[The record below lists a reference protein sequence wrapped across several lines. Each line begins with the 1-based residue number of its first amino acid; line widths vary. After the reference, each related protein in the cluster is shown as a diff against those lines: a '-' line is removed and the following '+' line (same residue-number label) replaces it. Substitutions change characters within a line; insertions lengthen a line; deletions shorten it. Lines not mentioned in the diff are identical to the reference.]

1 MSDAKIATRHLE
13 RKAVL
18 YVRQSSPHQVAR
30 NHESR
35 RLQYAMEE
43 RLRSLGWREVEIVDD
58 DLGRS
63 AAAFAGRRDGF
74 QHLVAEVCLGKVGAV
89 AAREIARL
97 SRNNKDWAQLI
108 DMCRVLDTLLVDVD
122 IIYDPR
128 RANDRLLL
136 GVKGTLSEYELDLL
150 RIRANDARQQKAAR
164 GELLVAVP
172 VGYIKVD
179 GRVEKEPDRRVQNA
193 ISSIFAKAL
202 ELGSARQALLW
213 FVDND
218 LEVPVARHGNRVGS
232 EVVWKRPSYR
242 RFLEVLKNPMY
253 AGAYAYGKTAVVT
266 DAPDGQPRKRSK
278 RKPREEWSVLI
289 PDHHEGYVT
298 WDVYQR
304 IDKMLS
310 GNSSRSS
317 APGPGAAKNGSA
329 LLAGLLRCHRCGRKL
344 RVAYSG
350 LKGTIPR
357 YQCDRGAMD
366 TAEPK
371 CVSFSGTS
379 VDKHVVG
386 EALRVVQPAAIDAAT
401 LALKQRSAKH
411 DELIRAIELDLNA
424 ARYES
429 DRARKRYE
437 VVDPENRLVADELEV
452 RWNAALARVQSL
464 EQKLEAENRQSH
476 PRAEADKANV
486 LRLAEDLERVWND
499 PKVDAITRK
508 RLLRTLIHEIVVDVQ
523 EPHVLVLVVHWVG
536 GVHTEIRVS
545 RRRRGQSG
553 SHTEKDLVEV
563 VRMLAKIGKDDFI
576 AGILNKNGRTT
587 GRGNRWSELRV
598 RAMRS
603 HNEIPSFS
611 NEARL
616 REGWM
621 SLKQAAAHV
630 KISASALR
638 HAAERD
644 EIPVQHP
651 LAKGPWIF
659 RRADLDRAEARG
671 LIEAIRHRGAVPD
684 GRQLSFGIST
694 T

>member
-1 MSDAKIATRHLE
+1 MSDTKIAARHLE
-13 RKAVL
+13 RKAIL
-18 YVRQSSPHQVAR
+18 YVRQSSAHQVAR
-30 NHESR
+30 NQESQ
-35 RLQYAMEE
+35 RLQYAMEQ
-43 RLRSLGWREVEIVDD
+43 RLRSLGWRDVEVVDD

-63 AAAFAGRRDGF
+63 AAAFAERREGF

-108 DMCRVLDTLLVDVD
+108 DLCRVLDTLLVDVD
-122 IIYDPR
+122 IVYDPR

-172 VGYIKVD
+172 VGYVKVD
-179 GRVEKEPDRRVQNA
+179 GRVEKDPDRRVQRA
-193 ISSIFAKAL
+193 ISSIFAKSL

-218 LEVPVARHGNRVGS
+218 LEVPAARHGNRNGS

-266 DAPDGQPRKRSK
+266 EAPDGQPRKRSK
-278 RKPREEWSVLI
+278 RKPRNEWSVLI
-289 PDHHEGYVT
+289 ENHHEGFIT
-298 WDVYQR
+298 WDTYQR

-310 GNSSRSS
+310 GNNSRLS
-317 APGPGAAKNGSA
+317 APGPGAAKNGPA
-329 LLAGLLRCHRCGRKL
+329 LLAGLLRCRCCGRKL

-350 LKGTIPR
+350 AKGTIPR
-357 YQCDRGAMD
+357 YQCDRGSMD
-366 TAEPK
+366 TAEPR
-371 CVSFSGTS
+371 CISFGGTS
-379 VDKHVVG
+379 VDEYVVG

-401 LALKQRSAKH
+401 LALRQRLQKH
-411 DELIRAIELDLNA
+411 DELVRAIELDLKA
-424 ARYES
+424 ARYEA

-437 VVDPENRLVADELEV
+437 AVDPENRLVADELES
-452 RWNAALARVQSL
+452 RWNAALDRVQML
-464 EQKLEAENRQSH
+464 VQRLEAECRPSQQ
-476 PRAEADKANV
+476 AEVDKTSM
-486 LRLAEDLERVWND
+486 LRLAEDLPRVWRD
-499 PKVDAITRK
+499 PRVDARTRK
-508 RLLRTLIHEIVVDVQ
+508 RLLRSLIHEIVVEVH
-523 EPHVLVLVVHWVG
+523 EGHVLVLVLHWVG
-536 GVHTEIRVS
+536 GVHTELRVTL
-545 RRRRGQSG
+545 RRRGQSG

-563 VRMLAKIGKDDFI
+563 VRMLAEIGKDDFI

-598 RAMRS
+598 RSLRS
-603 HNEIPSFS
+603 HNAIPVYSD
-611 NEARL
+611 EARL

-638 HAAERD
+638 HAAERG
-644 EIPVQHP
+644 EVPVQHP

-659 RRADLDRAEARG
+659 RRADLERPETRA
-671 LIEAIRHRGAVPD
+671 LIEAIRRRGAVPD
-684 GRQLSFGIST
+684 GRQLGLGIST